1 MYFLLKSEVETIDI
15 QKNYY
20 KKRVYCPS
28 CFKTQVKKL
37 DSNEFYIHYHCWNK
51 NCEERNI
58 PFVILNKYLHDEEA
72 FGGYCDTCQ
81 ELLHREFKID
91 ENQNLKLVFKC
102 NTKFCE
108 ANIEPYC
115 YNFRNN
121 NWDGKSPG
129 FRLYDDMLE
138 QNKSGLNITENP
150 IKVKLTSKFENEDN
164 DKSDS
169 ILEDSQE
176 TQKTRALEQIYKI
189 EEIPLLT
196 MNNDEYSKFLEHHQN
211 KVVCLV
217 DLPNFIRT
225 LREFFPRDFENVLKK
240 AHLLLL
246 QYIENSFHT
255 TDNYIIRYF
264 SKPDK
269 DLEIP
274 NNIIINFCTQNQEK
288 EFFQLLRVLK
298 GKGYSD
304 IDNYLIANSVEII
317 ERCEVRGFI
326 IVSSDKD
333 YLPVMRIASY
343 KKIKSRILGINTSE
357 IYEQYN
363 IDDIKFLGIMKFFEK

>member
-37 DSNEFYIHYHCWNK
+37 DSNGFYTQYHCWNK
-51 NCEERNI
+51 DCEEKKI
-58 PFVILNKYLHDEEA
+58 PFIILNKYIQDEEA
-72 FGGYCDTCQ
+72 FDGYCDTCH
-81 ELLHREFKID
+81 EPLHREFKID
-91 ENQNLKLVFKC
+91 ENQNLKLIFKC
-102 NTKFCE
+102 NVKFCE
-108 ANIEPYC
+108 ANIDPYC
-115 YNFRNN
+115 YDFSNN
-121 NWDGKSPG
+121 NWESKSPRV
-129 FRLYDDMLE
+129 RLFEDMLDS
-138 QNKSGLNITENP
+138 NRSS
-150 IKVKLTSKFENEDN
+150 SKIIEAPLKEKHLPKIEVEDKN
-164 DKSDS
+164 DSAS
-169 ILEDSQE
+169 ISKDSQE
-176 TQKTRALEQIYKI
+176 SESVEQIYKI

-255 TDNYIIRYF
+255 SDNYIIRYF
-264 SKPDK
+264 SKPAK

-274 NNIIINFCTQNQEK
+274 NNIIINFCTQNQK
-288 EFFQLLRVLK
+288 REFFHLLKVLK
-298 GKGYSD
+298 GAGYSD
-304 IDNYLIANSVEII
+304 IDNYLIANSVEIL

-343 KKIKSRILGINTSE
+343 KKIKSRILGINTSD
-357 IYEQYN
+357 IYEKYN
-363 IDDIKFLGIMKFFEK
+363 IDDIKFLGIMKFFDKQ